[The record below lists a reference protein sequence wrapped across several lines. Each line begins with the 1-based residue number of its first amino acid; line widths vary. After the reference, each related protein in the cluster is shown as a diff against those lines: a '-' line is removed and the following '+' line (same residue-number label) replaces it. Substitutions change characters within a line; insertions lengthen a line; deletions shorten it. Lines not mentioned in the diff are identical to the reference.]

1 MSKSA
6 IATVP
11 KIPAQL
17 PTQSAW
23 SRGPPQTASSSRSQ
37 SPAPQNTPT
46 HATHSRRPSTLG
58 QGIHIKDGVSIPRNN
73 VGATKQGPAVSFGSI
88 DDVSAPMSSSPA
100 ATPPI
105 KSEGVKTFGTVPAT
119 VSQVNGKS
127 SVSIAK
133 PGSSSNTPHKPRK
146 QDIAKLFQN
155 PSSAPPSQASSDTSS
170 PNVRPSNLPPSS
182 QPPSIP
188 SSSHPP
194 YPSFVPQNGMRPQ
207 QPNAGP
213 NGGATG
219 SGPRSPQY
227 QHQRQVPNGNAP
239 RIPSGPG
246 GPGAPQ
252 MSAGLGSPRM
262 TPHPPPA
269 NMPPPMQ
276 TQMSWPPNYYYM
288 GDQPYMY
295 PWYPMQQHQ
304 MPPQPPQHH
313 PQPPGGHVPP
323 HNGIPVSPRNHPPP
337 LQGPGTPTLTHA
349 APAPHPPHLPSTM
362 SHSSSGS
369 IGGLSSPPPTPSSA
383 SIPGTGRLNTSASAF
398 VPGQRSSARVSL
410 KNAEGKEINLDTLKN
425 QKLSPALSGAALP
438 PVVSP
443 AHGSPKRRSVIR
455 MESEEERSKR
465 LAGEREKELAKAKAE
480 ADSKAKKEKEETE
493 RREKEEKEKKEKE
506 ARERKEK
513 DEKERLEKEAKEK
526 KEREAKAA
534 KEKQEREAAEKKR
547 QEEEAAEKERLKKEE
562 EEKEKERLRLEEE
575 ERKKAEEETERKRLQ
590 QEQEEKEKERIR
602 LEKEKEEKERA
613 RIAEEE
619 AAKARTE
626 AEATAAAAAAAAAAA
641 KPEEGEVIEETSS
654 ADADVTVTSKDK
666 AKEKDLRIN
675 TTSPPSELPRRR
687 PGPLDLST
695 TKANIPAPLP
705 SALATARI
713 IDDLGRVP
721 YPEGIKSPRVDLNIN
736 AKDGKFRY
744 DRDFLLQFM
753 SICKEKPESL
763 PALDAIGLEPS
774 DQINFPMSRGGSGRH
789 RQGSGA
795 VPPQRQNST
804 SLGFN
809 PGSSFGKGG
818 SSSTF
823 SMGGMGNFATS
834 IGGSKL
840 NSDDRF
846 NMSNNMRAVSG
857 SAATPMPFG
866 NRPSQMQR
874 TASQGGPGGAPMG
887 SNRTR
892 SKRGEKRNDSNR
904 VPTGPGSQHGYNMGH
919 GSSAALAQSMMEPV
933 APLQQSANRWDRR
946 QLGANDPDSPD
957 VVDRKVKGLLN
968 KLTMEKF
975 DSISDQIIAWANK
988 SEKEKDGRTLIQVI
1002 RLVFE
1007 KATDE
1012 ATWSEMYARLCRKMM
1027 EQISPKVQDDGIK
1040 NAEGKPIA
1048 GGQLFRKY
1056 LLNRCQEDFERGWL
1070 AKEATATA
1078 AASKAV
1084 EDQAAKAAAE
1094 KKGDGEEEVALYS
1107 EEYYAAQKAKRQGL
1121 GLIKFIGELFKLQML
1136 TERIMHECVKKLL
1149 GNVENPEEE
1158 EIESLCKLLTTV
1170 GQLLDTTKA
1179 RAHMDVY
1186 FSRMKELTKSL
1197 NVSSRMQFMLQD
1209 ILELRERKWISRNAV
1224 AAPTTIAQIHEAA
1237 AKEKAAQEKES
1248 YQRQMSMSRGG
1259 SRRGGERGEFPQV
1272 GADGWAVAGGNSAP
1286 RPPSKAG
1293 DLSKFGQISNKGAP
1307 LTFGPQSSIYAGKK
1321 DNKRESVQRT
1331 NSSSQNMFSMLNNDS
1346 TAEATPKEMLQR
1358 KRLVL
1363 APRSKPVEGQENA
1376 PATAESEAS
1385 SDEEVTAEPEPIE
1398 MSEKDAKKKIE
1409 EDIKEFSAVRNLDE
1423 AEVYF
1428 TQLPAKHHPLLVDK
1442 LISFAVESKEADAQ
1456 LVSELFSRASTK
1468 NLCTIADFESG
1479 FAGVLEFLDDI
1490 AIDAPMAFKLMA
1502 TMMKGPAFDDEQRTR
1517 LASKT
1522 DSAKLLGLLS

>member
-6 IATVP
+6 TATVP

-37 SPAPQNTPT
+37 SPAPQNTPV

-73 VGATKQGPAVSFGSI
+73 VGAAKQGPAVSFGSI

-127 SVSIAK
+127 SVSTAK
-133 PGSSSNTPHKPRK
+133 PGSSSNTSTTPHKPRK

-170 PNVRPSNLPPSS
+170 PNIRSSNLPPSS

-188 SSSHPP
+188 STSSHPP
-194 YPSFVPQNGMRPQ
+194 YSTFVPQNGIRPQ
-207 QPNAGP
+207 QPNAGA
-213 NGGATG
+213 NAGASG
-219 SGPRSPQY
+219 SSPRSPPY
-227 QHQRQVPNGNAP
+227 QRQVPNGNGP
-239 RIPSGPG
+239 RIPSGPT

-252 MSAGLGSPRM
+252 MSGGLGSPRM

-276 TQMSWPPNYYYM
+276 TQMAWPPNYYYM

-295 PWYPMQQHQ
+295 PWYAMPQQHQ
-304 MPPQPPQHH
+304 MPPQQPQHH
-313 PQPPGGHVPP
+313 PPPPGGHGPP

-337 LQGPGTPTLTHA
+337 LQGPGTPTPAHA
-349 APAPHPPHLPSTM
+349 VPATHPPHLPPSM

-383 SIPGTGRLNTSASAF
+383 SIPGTGRLNTNANTF
-398 VPGQRSSARVSL
+398 VPSQRSSARISL
-410 KNAEGKEINLDTLKN
+410 KNVDGTEINLENLKN
-425 QKLSPALSGAALP
+425 QKHSPALSGTALP
-438 PVVSP
+438 PAVSP
-443 AHGSPKRRSVIR
+443 AHGSPNRRSVIR

-465 LAGEREKELAKAKAE
+465 LASERGKEQAKVKAE
-480 ADSKAKKEKEETE
+480 ADAKARKEKEEKE
-493 RREKEEKEKKEKE
+493 RREKEEKEKREKE
-506 ARERKEK
+506 AKERKEK
-513 DEKERLEKEAKEK
+513 EEKQRLEKEAKEK
-526 KEREAKAA
+526 KEREEKEA
-534 KEKQEREAAEKKR
+534 KEKQEREAA
-547 QEEEAAEKERLKKEE
+547 
-562 EEKEKERLRLEEE
+562 
-575 ERKKAEEETERKRLQ
+575 ERKRLQ
-590 QEQEEKEKERIR
+590 QEQEEKEREKEQLR
-602 LEKEKEEKERA
+602 LEEEEKERA
-613 RIAEEE
+613 RVAEEE
-619 AAKARTE
+619 AAKAKAE
-626 AEATAAAAAAAAAAA
+626 AEAAAAAAVA
-641 KPEEGEVIEETSS
+641 KLEEGEVIEETSS
-654 ADADVTVTSKDK
+654 ADATATSKDK
-666 AKEKDLRIN
+666 VKEKDLRIN
-675 TTSPPSELPRRR
+675 TASPPSELPRRR

-721 YPEGIKSPRVDLNIN
+721 YPEGIKSPRVELNIN

-774 DQINFPMSRGGSGRH
+774 DQSSYPMSRGGSGRH
-789 RQGSGA
+789 RQSSGP

-804 SLGFN
+804 GLGFN
-809 PGSSFGKGG
+809 PGSSFGKGS

-823 SMGGMGNFATS
+823 SMGGMGNFAT

-846 NMSNNMRAVSG
+846 NISNNMRATSVSG
-857 SAATPMPFG
+857 AAAMPFG
-866 NRPSQMQR
+866 GRPSQMQR

-904 VPTGPGSQHGYNMGH
+904 VPAGSGSQHGYSMGGH
-919 GSSAALAQSMMEPV
+919 GSAAALAQSMLEPV
-933 APLQQSANRWDRR
+933 APLQQTANRWDRR
-946 QLGANDPDSPD
+946 VLSSNDPDSPD

-975 DSISDQIIAWANK
+975 DSISDQIIAWANR

-1027 EQISPKVQDDGIK
+1027 EQISAKVQDDGIK

-1056 LLNRCQEDFERGWL
+1056 LLNRCQEDFERGWV
-1070 AKEATATA
+1070 AKEATAAA
-1078 AASKAV
+1078 AASKAI

-1107 EEYYAAQKAKRQGL
+1107 AEYYAAQKAKRQGL

-1186 FSRMKELTKSL
+1186 FSRMKELTKSP

-1209 ILELRERKWISRNAV
+1209 ILELRERKWVSRNAV

-1293 DLSKFGQISNKGAP
+1293 DLSRFGQISSKGAP

-1321 DNKRESVQRT
+1321 EKRESVQRT
-1331 NSSSQNMFSMLNNDS
+1331 NSSQNMFSMLNTDS
-1346 TAEATPKEMLQR
+1346 ATEAATPKEMLQR
-1358 KRLVL
+1358 KRLIL
-1363 APRSKPVEGQENA
+1363 APRSKPVDGQENA
-1376 PATAESEAS
+1376 PTTAESEGS
-1385 SDEEVTAEPEPIE
+1385 SDEEIPVEHEPIE
-1398 MSEKDAKKKIE
+1398 MSDADAKKKIE
-1409 EDIKEFSAVRNLDE
+1409 EDIKEFNAVRNLDE

-1456 LVSELFSRASTK
+1456 LVSQLFSRASTK
-1468 NLCTIADFESG
+1468 NLCTITDFESG
-1479 FAGVLEFLDDI
+1479 FGVVLEFLDDI

-1502 TMMKGPAFDDEQRTR
+1502 TMMKGPAFDNEQRTR

-1522 DSAKLLGLLS
+1522 DSVKLLGLLS